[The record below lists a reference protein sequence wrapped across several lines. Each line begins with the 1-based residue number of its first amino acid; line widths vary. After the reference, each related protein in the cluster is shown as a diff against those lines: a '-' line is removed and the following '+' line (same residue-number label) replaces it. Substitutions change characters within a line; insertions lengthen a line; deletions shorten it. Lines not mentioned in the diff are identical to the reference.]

1 MAYEDHIALRGG
13 FYYSNELWYS
23 KAYQDLSKSARE
35 LLHCFVNELRF
46 SYFGKGVDKKK
57 EYINHSKLSFTE
69 IQFKVRY
76 GFCSATYIKARNQ
89 LIKCGFVKQTYRGG
103 YARGDMAT
111 YKLLIVPEV
120 KLDNQRW
127 RKYPEKNWESDIP
140 KPKKQLVG
148 VATQFKKG
156 KSGRKTKATLK
167 K

>member
-1 MAYEDHIALRGG
+1 MVYEDRISPNGG
-13 FYYSNELWYS
+13 YYYNNELWYS
-23 KAYQDLSKSARE
+23 KAYQDLTKSSRE
-35 LLHCFVNELRF
+35 LLHCFCNEFRW
-46 SYFGKGVDKKK
+46 SGKGKNKTYV
-57 EYINHSKLSFTE
+57 NNGKLSFTE

-103 YARGDMAT
+103 YARGDMGR

>member
-1 MAYEDHIALRGG
+1 MAR
-13 FYYSNELWYS
+13 
-23 KAYQDLSKSARE
+23 
-35 LLHCFVNELRF
+35 
-46 SYFGKGVDKKK
+46 
-57 EYINHSKLSFTE
+57 
-69 IQFKVRY
+69 
-76 GFCSATYIKARNQ
+76 
-89 LIKCGFVKQTYRGG
+89 
-103 YARGDMAT
+103 